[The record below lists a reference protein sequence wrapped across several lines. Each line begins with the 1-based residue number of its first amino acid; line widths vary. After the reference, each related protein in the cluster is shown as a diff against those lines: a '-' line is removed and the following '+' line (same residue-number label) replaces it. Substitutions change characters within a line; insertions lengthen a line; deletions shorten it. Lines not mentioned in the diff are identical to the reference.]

1 MVAQPPEVTV
11 RDNAASQ
18 CYEALIDGEVI
29 GTIVYEQSGPRTV
42 FLHTIVEP
50 VFRGRGIATTL
61 VRTALDDLRAKGR
74 PLSNYCGFVSEFIAR
89 QPEYADLID
98 AEHPGHPHG
107 R

>member
-1 MVAQPPEVTV
+1 MSAETPAITV
-11 RDNAASQ
+11 RDNSASL

-29 GTIVYEQSGPRTV
+29 GTIVYECSGPRTV

-50 VFRGRGIATTL
+50 ELRGRGIATTL
-61 VRTALDDLRAKGR
+61 VKTALDDLRGKGR
-74 PLSNYCGFVSEFIAR
+74 PLSNYCGFVSEFIATH
-89 QPEYADLID
+89 PEYADLID